1 MQYMGKNLRSGG
13 VPSMYDKSTNVG
25 GIHKQTGLFLAKV
38 MNIVDD
44 RYEGYLYV
52 EIIGHEYLG
61 DFSDGAASQQEY
73 VRVRRASPYGG
84 HYQAAG
90 HTRSYGMSSHPPA
103 PGTEVLIAFVH
114 NSDVGI
120 LIGVLP
126 DTTRNSAIPSNPAG
140 FMEDENDTPGH
151 CFDPSPLKDPGKNER
166 PANPEQSFVNEQGIP
181 LDTIRGL
188 SSSSQRRES
197 PTQVFGFNTPGGHQ
211 FIMDDGTRANDDKC
225 LAPDKNRKPGLSNLT
240 RMRSGKGAQLLM
252 HDGAEIVYLT
262 NHRGS
267 CWIQLN
273 GNGNLDIY
281 TDNDISMH
289 TKTNFNLHVDG
300 DFNLDADTINMKARG
315 TKGTTIENLTGEF
328 NLHANK
334 DIKLTTD
341 LNGNI
346 KCAGNMRVTAALI
359 DLNGPEATAA
369 TKIEDKNL
377 TTNRDVKTSITDRVP
392 EHEPWGGHVEPQE
405 FLPCVASPNIDLS
418 AIDID
423 MTKIKNNSSQ
433 PGRTAQTDNRKLADD
448 GFGRPDGISNETI
461 NLGKNSVPGASN
473 PRAYSQDDLEGVES
487 LRGFNESIGGGL
499 AQVELTEGER
509 AYALEKGYIKNSQ
522 RNLTGRR
529 GPR

>member
-1 MQYMGKNLRSGG
+1 MRYMGKNKTSGG
-13 VPSMYDKSTNVG
+13 VPKMYDKSTNVG

-38 MNIVDD
+38 MDIVDD
-44 RYEGYLYV
+44 RYEGFLYV
-52 EIIGHEYLG
+52 EILGHEYLG
-61 DFSDGAASQQEY
+61 DYSTSAEDRKRY

-84 HYQAAG
+84 HYQSSG

-126 DTTRNSAIPSNPAG
+126 DTTRNSSIPSNPAG
-140 FMEDENDTPGH
+140 FVEGEDDVPAH

-166 PANPEQSFVNEQGIP
+166 PENPEQRYVNEQGIP

-197 PTQVFGFNTPGGHQ
+197 PTNVFGFNTPGGHQ
-211 FIMDDGTRANDDKC
+211 FIMDDGTRANTDEC
-225 LAPDKNRKPGLSNLT
+225 LTPDKNRKQGLSNLT

-252 HDGAEIVYLT
+252 HDGAEIVYLS

-289 TKTNFNLHVDG
+289 TKTNFNLHVEG

-315 TKGTTIENLTGEF
+315 DGGTTIENLKGEF

-341 LNGNI
+341 LNGHI
-346 KCAGNMRVTAALI
+346 KCKGNMRTTAKMI
-359 DLNGPEATAA
+359 DMNGPEATES
-369 TKIEDKNL
+369 TKIEDNNI
-377 TTNRDVKTSITDRVP
+377 TTNRDIKQSIADRVP
-392 EHEPWGGHVEPQE
+392 EHEPWGGHTEEQE
-405 FLPCVASPNIDLS
+405 ILPCVASPNIDLL

-423 MTKIKNNSSQ
+423 ISQ
-433 PGRTAQTDNRKLADD
+433 IRNTSTQPPRTVSESD
-448 GFGRPDGISNETI
+448 GFSTTLEGDEAIANYFEPKTI
-461 NLGKNSVPGASN
+461 KN
-473 PRAYSQDDLEGVES
+473 PRAFTQDDIDRVES
-487 LRGFNESIGGGL
+487 LRGFNESIGGGA
-499 AQVELTEGER
+499 AQVELTDGER
-509 AYALEKGYIKNSQ
+509 AYAVSKGY
-522 RNLTGRR
+522 TGSSAKQTFRR
-529 GPR
+529 GGPR